1 MPGVAEPQLRR
12 PAPNQGLSRQRL
24 LPWLAPKSRSRFSGA
39 STTRRK
45 PHEFGAVA
53 VAILLVKREVGYS
66 VIERSRKG
74 TGFDYWIGEES
85 ELPFARKA
93 RLEVSGI
100 RKGTTREVN
109 ARVNE
114 KLKQIERSGDSPPG
128 YVIVVEVRNA
138 PCRGAQE
145 MSRVND
151 LHAQAMKHA
160 EQAFLAR
167 LRGETELA
175 IEIFRKALECEITAI
190 DSLREYSETDVF
202 DSASQRGNSGA
213 GL

>member
-1 MPGVAEPQLRR
+1 MPHPNLSDLSDGLPAISPAFGEALAQAAGVCLESQSHSCGALLRIRGYRDNAYSLGWPQVTKQILRCFND
-12 PAPNQGLSRQRL
+12 PEEA
-24 LPWLAPKSRSRFSGA
+24 
-39 STTRRK
+39 T
-45 PHEFGAVA
+45 EFGAVA

-128 YVIVVEVRNA
+128 YVIVVEFGTPLAEVR
-138 PCRGAQE
+138 
-145 MSRVND
+145 
-151 LHAQAMKHA
+151 K
-160 EQAFLAR
+160 
-167 LRGETELA
+167 
-175 IEIFRKALECEITAI
+175 K
-190 DSLREYSETDVF
+190 
-202 DSASQRGNSGA
+202 
-213 GL
+213 